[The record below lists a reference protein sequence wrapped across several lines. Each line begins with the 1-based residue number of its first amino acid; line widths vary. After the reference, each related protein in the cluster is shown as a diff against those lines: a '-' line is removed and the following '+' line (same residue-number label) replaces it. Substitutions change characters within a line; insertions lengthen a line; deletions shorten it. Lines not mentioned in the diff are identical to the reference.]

1 MTDNQ
6 RAFIRGIGGRGSE
19 VIATLVNLGGKNNLR
34 LDGNDPNRIYF
45 IAHDGCIG
53 FVGADSEYA
62 KILTDYYKKIKLPD
76 YSDEE
81 DWDAWKDGQLLV
93 SIEKHE
99 GPRFAILDNTTPTTD
114 RFEAYLV
121 LAPDNRVLLHQ
132 TCMCYEFR
140 LATESE
146 TAYFVRQLD
155 SLEKVWN
162 PWLKRLEDKPKKENG
177 GLINV
182 TATLEKRS
190 NDNYC
195 MYLTLGGEK
204 HVIASHR
211 SYDECMEIAVL
222 NIREMINSFERM
234 INNLKANKK
243 EWWEDMRGKDYV
255 ETTKF
260 KPKE

>member
-1 MTDNQ
+1 MTDEQ
-6 RAFIRGIGGRGSE
+6 RVFIRGVEGRGSE
-19 VIATLVNLGGKNNLR
+19 VIATLVNLGAKNNLR
-34 LDGNDPNRIYF
+34 LDGNYPYRIYF
-45 IAHDGCIG
+45 ITHDGGICY
-53 FVGADSEYA
+53 VGADSEYA
-62 KILTDYYKKIKLPD
+62 KLLSDYYKEIELPD
-76 YSDEE
+76 CNDEE
-81 DWDAWKDGQLLV
+81 DWDAWKDGQLLI
-93 SIEKHE
+93 STENHE

-121 LAPDNRVLLHQ
+121 LTPDNRVLLHR
-132 TCMCYEFR
+132 TYKSSAFR

-162 PWLKRLEDKPKKENG
+162 PWLRRLEDKPKKENG

-182 TATLEKRS
+182 TTTLEKRS
-190 NDNYC
+190 NDDYC

-204 HVIASHR
+204 YVIAAHR
-211 SYDECMEIAVL
+211 SYDECMEMAVL
-222 NIREMINSFERM
+222 NIREMINSFEHM
-234 INNLKANKK
+234 IGNLKANKK
-243 EWWEDMRGKDYV
+243 EWWENMHGKDYV